1 MFVNRRE
8 VTIEWGD
15 CDPAGI
21 VFFPNYLKYFDAA
34 TNTLF
39 LSALGLNKY
48 EMIRKYGISGIPL
61 VDVGA
66 RFFIPSVFGEVVTI
80 ESTVAEIKRSSF
92 RMQHRLLKG
101 DALAIDETVSSGR
114 HQCLQDDGLPCAE
127 VNVVA
132 RSELYPA
139 AGLDSKCAIAVEFSV
154 S

>member
-8 VTIEWGD
+8 FTIEWGD

-34 TNTLF
+34 TNALF
-39 LSALGLNKY
+39 LTALGLNKY
-48 EMIRKYGISGIPL
+48 EMIGKYGIAGIPL

-66 RFFIPSVFGEVVTI
+66 RFFIPSVFGEVVTV

-101 DALAIDETVSSGR
+101 EAV
-114 HQCLQDDGLPCAE
+114 
-127 VNVVA
+127 
-132 RSELYPA
+132 
-139 AGLDSKCAIAVEFSV
+139 AVEGFETRVWTGRDPDDPARLKSRPIPDEV
-154 S
+154 IRRLQGEG

>member
-34 TNTLF
+34 TNALF

-48 EMIRKYGISGIPL
+48 EMIQKYGIAGIPL

-66 RFFIPSVFGEVVTI
+66 RFFIPSVFGEVVTV

-101 DALAIDETVSSGR
+101 EALAIEGFETRVWTGRDPDDPAKLKSRPMPDEVIER
-114 HQCLQDDGLPCAE
+114 LQGE
-127 VNVVA
+127 
-132 RSELYPA
+132 R
-139 AGLDSKCAIAVEFSV
+139 
-154 S
+154 

>member
-8 VTIEWGD
+8 IAIEWGD

-21 VFFPNYLKYFDAA
+21 VFFPNYLAYFDVA
-34 TNTLF
+34 TNALF
-39 LSALGLNKY
+39 LRALGLNKY
-48 EMIRKYGISGIPL
+48 EMIGKYGITGLPL

-101 DALAIDETVSSGR
+101 DALAVEGYEIRVWTCRDPANPEKFRSR
-114 HQCLQDDGLPCAE
+114 PIPEE
-127 VNVVA
+127 V
-132 RSELYPA
+132 
-139 AGLDSKCAIAVEFSV
+139 IAKLRG
-154 S
+154 

>member
-39 LSALGLNKY
+39 LRVLGLNKY
-48 EMIRKYGISGIPL
+48 EMISKYGITGIPL
-61 VDVGA
+61 VDVRA
-66 RFFIPSVFGEVVTI
+66 RFFIPSVFGDVVTI

-92 RMQHRLLKG
+92 RMHHRLLK
-101 DALAIDETVSSGR
+101 DEALAVEGFEIRVWTGRDPKEPDKLKSQPIPDEVI
-114 HQCLQDDGLPCAE
+114 
-127 VNVVA
+127 A
-132 RSELYPA
+132 RLRGE
-139 AGLDSKCAIAVEFSV
+139 G
-154 S
+154 

>member
-1 MFVNRRE
+1 MFVNRHE

-39 LSALGLNKY
+39 LRSLGLNKY
-48 EMIRKYGISGIPL
+48 EMIQKYGIVGIPL

-101 DALAIDETVSSGR
+101 EAV
-114 HQCLQDDGLPCAE
+114 
-127 VNVVA
+127 
-132 RSELYPA
+132 
-139 AGLDSKCAIAVEFSV
+139 AVEGFETRVWTGRDADDPGKLRSRPIPDEV
-154 S
+154 TKRLQGVG

>member
-34 TNTLF
+34 TNALF

-48 EMIRKYGISGIPL
+48 EMIEKYGIAGIPL

-66 RFFIPSVFGEVVTI
+66 RFFIPSVFSEVVTV

-101 DALAIDETVSSGR
+101 EALAVEGFETRVWTGRDPDDPARLKSRPIPDEVIERLRGER
-114 HQCLQDDGLPCAE
+114 
-127 VNVVA
+127 
-132 RSELYPA
+132 
-139 AGLDSKCAIAVEFSV
+139 
-154 S
+154 

>member
-34 TNTLF
+34 TNALF

-48 EMIRKYGISGIPL
+48 EMIQKYGIAGIPL

-66 RFFIPSVFGEVVTI
+66 RFFIPSVFSEVVTV

-101 DALAIDETVSSGR
+101 EALAVEGFETRVWTGRDPDDPAKLRSRPIPDEVIER
-114 HQCLQDDGLPCAE
+114 LQGE
-127 VNVVA
+127 
-132 RSELYPA
+132 R
-139 AGLDSKCAIAVEFSV
+139 
-154 S
+154 

>member
-21 VFFPNYLKYFDAA
+21 VFFPNYLRYFDAA

-39 LSALGLNKY
+39 LSALGLTKY
-48 EMIRKYGISGIPL
+48 EMIRKYGITGIPL

-80 ESTVAEIKRSSF
+80 ESAVAEIKRSSF
-92 RMQHRLLKG
+92 RMQHLLLKG
-101 DALAIDETVSSGR
+101 DVL
-114 HQCLQDDGLPCAE
+114 
-127 VNVVA
+127 
-132 RSELYPA
+132 
-139 AGLDSKCAIAVEFSV
+139 AVEGFETRVWTGRDPNDPDKLKSRPIPDEV
-154 S
+154 IAKLRGEG

>member
-48 EMIRKYGISGIPL
+48 EMIRKYGITGIPL

-66 RFFIPSVFGEVVTI
+66 RFIIPSVFGEVVTI

-92 RMQHRLLKG
+92 RMQHRLLRG
-101 DALAIDETVSSGR
+101 DALAVEGFETRVWTGRDPDNPDKLKSRPIPDEV
-114 HQCLQDDGLPCAE
+114 
-127 VNVVA
+127 
-132 RSELYPA
+132 
-139 AGLDSKCAIAVEFSV
+139 IAKLRGQG
-154 S
+154 